1 MAVPVIPQI
10 TATGEGDTA
19 GASCNI
25 IENFIFTPYL
35 LGTQIIFP
43 LQGIV
48 GVGNYD
54 ENYIQFYKNGYQYGQ
69 LASYYCTLTIKD
81 SDNNVLVNEEYHKT
95 AVGTSWS
102 HSGTESVS
110 FTFSQ
115 AFPYIIE
122 YRLRKNYSVPGIRAN
137 ATLIF
142 YVNVTTNRLPLKKWT
157 ITDVI
162 VRACDLI
169 EPLRYGEKPRF
180 RLDGVIYDDTTGNA
194 TGYQQGSIAEEL
206 DKIISPEYAFTKMHF
221 REQMQ
226 QVGGKIHAEFR
237 ITRFDKENGR
247 RYYTFTFDKYGGKE
261 RAVIKDL
268 KKPISTTFK
277 TDINEYCTALDSS
290 TDNLINQIDWAQ
302 GVVVEPFVGGGISL
316 RTETTTARMTDDN
329 SSFIPTAKPI
339 YQTGGVNYKVLC
351 VYIPNK
357 GSGEW
362 NISPY
367 IFEKADYD
375 LLSSYSGTYPYC
387 KAYGLYYTQG
397 EPNIKGLF
405 FKAEHAVSS
414 IFNKYAIVNILR
426 AVTGDNNLDISGDDL
441 FKLAFRIEYLP
452 IYGERI
458 RTNKQCIIGGT
469 PRTLAY
475 NQNANLIEARYYG
488 SHLKGVVERL
498 GNVEKTLTYNL
509 AFIGDIPKIGT
520 LYDDNYYIAAVSCEY
535 LQSYIKCTVALS
547 KNFNRRS
554 NYIGLNSE
562 KRMWEVSEKMSV
574 KRDSVIEEYLVFS
587 TTPDTTVDNIP
598 ILWKTPPG
606 DILNGTSKGLV
617 SAVAFRGCR
626 KQGINAPVS
635 NQVIL
640 PVVASA
646 TDNSLIFTFSFADN
660 YSAGQKTDYYQDK
673 DGQGNNANS
682 QVTGR
687 WANFVPYND
696 YYGRFYWAFFLL
708 LSGNVSAGGTPE
720 DLPSIT
726 ALSAD
731 NVVAGSLVNPEQYLV
746 KYRKDSR
753 EAPQISYSLSMQV
766 DDESFILGSA
776 SVKNSQFVNTQP
788 KKLRMYFF
796 KTRLNVF
803 GDKPD
808 LSSNHATQYI
818 LWGTINNNNI
828 GFTPAARTKYNTAYG
843 NGTYQSWAIVTA
855 PSTKTIRV
863 EDEDGNETTQQIQ
876 EGGEIIIGRNG
887 VLPTALF
894 MRIKRR
900 IYN

>member
-1 MAVPVIPQI
+1 MAYTYCDLHTYWYNNIPSGIPQESDSRFASNVVQAIYAI
-10 TATGEGDTA
+10 TNSKIVVPSFEDILT
-19 GASCNI
+19 
-25 IENFIFTPYL
+25 EN
-35 LGTQIIFP
+35 
-43 LQGIV
+43 GIPTTFKSY
-48 GVGNYD
+48 NY
-54 ENYIQFYKNGYQYGQ
+54 QTK
-69 LASYYCTLTIKD
+69 TLTLINTA
-81 SDNNVLVNEEYHKT
+81 NNTSTIVNSFNISISQSGVYSLQYDYEGRNGTIEYSMRLT
-95 AVGTSWS
+95 
-102 HSGTESVS
+102 
-110 FTFSQ
+110 
-115 AFPYIIE
+115 YIIA
-122 YRLRKNYSVPGIRAN
+122 V
-137 ATLIF
+137 
-142 YVNVTTNRLPLKKWT
+142 VQNRLPLKKWT

-180 RLDGVIYDDTTGNA
+180 RLDGVNYDNTTGNA
-194 TGYQQGSIAEEL
+194 LPTYQSGSIAEEL

-237 ITRFDKENGR
+237 ITGFNTENGR

-268 KKPISTTFK
+268 KKPVSATFK

-290 TDNLINQIDWAQ
+290 ADNLINQIDWAQ

-316 RTETTTARMTDDN
+316 RTETTTARMAEDN
-329 SSFIPTAKPI
+329 ASFIPTAKPI
-339 YQTGGVNYKVLC
+339 YQTGGKNYNVYC

-357 GSGEW
+357 GNGEW

-375 LLSSYSGTYPYC
+375 LLSSYDGTYPYC

-405 FKAEHAVSS
+405 FKAEHAISS

-458 RTNKQCIIGGT
+458 RTNKQCVIGGT

-488 SHLKGVVERL
+488 AHLKGVVERL
-498 GNVEKTLTYNL
+498 GNIEKTLTYNL

-535 LQSYIKCTVALS
+535 LQTYIKCTVALS

-626 KQGINAPVS
+626 KQGINAPLS

-646 TDNSLIFTFSFADN
+646 TDNALIFTFSFADN
-660 YSAGQKTDYYQDK
+660 YSAGQKTSYYQDK
-673 DGQGNNANS
+673 DAQGNNVLPQNS

-731 NVVAGSLVNPEQYLV
+731 NVVAGSLNNPEQYLV

-788 KKLRMYFF
+788 KRYTMYFF

-808 LSSNHATQYI
+808 LSSSNATMRAF
-818 LWGTINNNNI
+818 WGSLQNNYWDFDVN
-828 GFTPAARTKYNTAYG
+828 ARTAYNTAYD
-843 NGTYQSWAIVTA
+843 NGTYQAWAIVTA
-855 PSTKTIRV
+855 PSTKAIRV
-863 EDEDGNETTQQIQ
+863 EDEDGNQTTQQIQ

-887 VLPTALF
+887 ELPARLY

>member
-1 MAVPVIPQI
+1 MLKKDSTTLYVVLFYLIMRYAQCTRAVSGY
-10 TATGEGDTA
+10 TTGGGSWTGETTVF
-19 GASCNI
+19 ASV
-25 IENFIFTPYL
+25 
-35 LGTQIIFP
+35 IFP
-43 LQGIV
+43 AFYTINKSNKQVTVPTWQQV
-48 GVGNYD
+48 GAADSNLNPVSSGRLIEIIDTSTNTVIAVNNY
-54 ENYIQFYKNGYQYGQ
+54 
-69 LASYYCTLTIKD
+69 
-81 SDNNVLVNEEYHKT
+81 
-95 AVGTSWS
+95 
-102 HSGTESVS
+102 
-110 FTFSQ
+110 TFSTDG
-115 AFPYIIE
+115 
-122 YRLRKNYSVPGIRAN
+122 GIFKARYFISDDILGN
-137 ATLIF
+137 ETYNNLD
-142 YVNVTTNRLPLKKWT
+142 YVFAVVDNRLPLKKWT

-180 RLDGVIYDDTTGNA
+180 RLDGVEYDNTTGNA
-194 TGYQQGSIAEEL
+194 TGNYTGIAAEL
-206 DKIISPEYAFTKMHF
+206 DKILSPEYAFTKMHF

-237 ITRFDKENGR
+237 ITGFGTENGR

-268 KKPISTTFK
+268 KKPITATFK

-290 TDNLINQIDWAQ
+290 ADNLINQLDWAQ
-302 GVVVEPFVGGGISL
+302 GVNVEPFIGGGISL
-316 RTETTTARMTDDN
+316 RTETTTARMAEDN
-329 SSFIPTAKPI
+329 ASFVPTAKPI
-339 YQTGGVNYKVLC
+339 YQTGGRNYNVYC

-387 KAYGLYYTQG
+387 KAYALYYTQG

-405 FKAEHAVSS
+405 FKAEHAISG

-426 AVTGDNNLDISGDDL
+426 AVTGDNNLDISGDNL

-475 NQNANLIEARYYG
+475 NQNANNIEARYYG

-498 GNVEKTLTYNL
+498 GNVEKSLTYNL
-509 AFIGDIPKIGT
+509 AFLGDVPKTGT
-520 LYDDNYYIAAVSCEY
+520 LYDDNYYISAVSTEN
-535 LQSYIKCTVALS
+535 LATHIKCTIGLS

-574 KRDSVIEEYLVFS
+574 KRDSVIEEYLLFTTDS
-587 TTPDTTVDNIP
+587 TKTSDANT
-598 ILWKTPPG
+598 LWRTHTA
-606 DILNGTSKGLV
+606 DIFNKNEKGLI
-617 SAVAFRGCR
+617 SAAEFRGYA
-626 KQGINAPVS
+626 KAGENAPV
-635 NQVIL
+635 NNPVYL
-640 PVVASA
+640 PVIASA
-646 TDNSLIFTFSFADN
+646 TDTSLIFTFSLADN

-673 DGQGNNANS
+673 DAQGNDVNS
-682 QVTGR
+682 VNSKVTGR

-696 YYGRFYWAFFLL
+696 YYGRFYWMSFLL
-708 LSGNVSAGGTPE
+708 FTPNFAQRIDTTPE
-720 DLPSIT
+720 NLPSGII
-726 ALSAD
+726 D
-731 NVVAGSLVNPEQYLV
+731 NYSDIYVVGGAANPYLI

-766 DDESFILGSA
+766 EDESFVLGA
-776 SVKNSQFVNTQP
+776 AAVKNSQFVNIQP
-788 KKLRMYFF
+788 KSYRLYFF
-796 KTRLNVF
+796 SERLNVL

-808 LSSNHATQYI
+808 LNGAYLRQDNLTLSYNNRWFFGSSAV
-818 LWGTINNNNI
+818 
-828 GFTPAARTKYNTAYG
+828 TAYNNG
-843 NGTYQSWAIVTA
+843 NYQAWAIVTT
-855 PSTKTIRV
+855 PNETTITV
-863 EDEDGNETTQQIQ
+863 EDEDGNETTQTIQ
-876 EGGEIIIGRNG
+876 DGGELVIGRNG
-887 VLPTALF
+887 ELPSSLY
-894 MRIKRR
+894 MVIKRK
-900 IYN
+900 IYD